1 MRGLLQEEALG
12 KIAVIHFDDDLA
24 ILDSVRSV
32 LQETSDVSIEHF
44 SVKSVNT
51 IAAYVQELE
60 AVTFDVAII
69 DIAADS
75 EDYVTQGLVARTRE
89 LQPASK
95 IFVYSGLTDSSYVRQ
110 SLKQG
115 ADDFIAKGPAVEEI
129 RQRILNSFQSETV
142 VANTDEGAAF
152 PTSSL
157 PHVVGRTMRAFG

>member
-110 SLKQG
+110 SLKQH
-115 ADDFIAKGPAVEEI
+115 
-129 RQRILNSFQSETV
+129 S
-142 VANTDEGAAF
+142 
-152 PTSSL
+152 
-157 PHVVGRTMRAFG
+157 